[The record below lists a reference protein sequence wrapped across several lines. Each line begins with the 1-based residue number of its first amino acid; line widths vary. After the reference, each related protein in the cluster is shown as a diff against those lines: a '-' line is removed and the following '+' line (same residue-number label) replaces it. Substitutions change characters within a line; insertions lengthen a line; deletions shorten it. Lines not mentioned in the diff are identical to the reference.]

1 MLGFGVPL
9 AVLLGVESVAALL
22 LLGPV
27 SVAYPVIL
35 LARTSKTSVGTTVV
49 GAHVLASNLDSVQH
63 RAVAPATLNDS
74 GWLPDNTAPSAH
86 ACVRRHDLRIPQ
98 LPAAIAA
105 VRPDAPPAMDGRQP
119 ARRIQPRVRV

>member
-35 LARTSKTSVGTTVV
+35 LARASKTSVGTTVV
-49 GAHVLASNLDSVQH
+49 GTYCCMY
-63 RAVAPATLNDS
+63 AV
-74 GWLPDNTAPSAH
+74 
-86 ACVRRHDLRIPQ
+86 
-98 LPAAIAA
+98 
-105 VRPDAPPAMDGRQP
+105 
-119 ARRIQPRVRV
+119 

>member
-49 GAHVLASNLDSVQH
+49 GAHDMQPTSLQCNIMRQH
-63 RAVAPATLNDS
+63 L
-74 GWLPDNTAPSAH
+74 
-86 ACVRRHDLRIPQ
+86 Q
-98 LPAAIAA
+98 
-105 VRPDAPPAMDGRQP
+105 
-119 ARRIQPRVRV
+119 

>member
-9 AVLLGVESVAALL
+9 AVLLAVESVAALL

-49 GAHVLASNLDSVQH
+49 GAYVFCTAASRGIYLFMERWNYQICWRH
-63 RAVAPATLNDS
+63 YAVAD
-74 GWLPDNTAPSAH
+74 
-86 ACVRRHDLRIPQ
+86 ACVCRHDLRVPQ
-98 LPAAIAA
+98 LSPAVAA
-105 VRPDAPPAMDGRQP
+105 L
-119 ARRIQPRVRV
+119 

>member
-1 MLGFGVPL
+1 VPL

-49 GAHVLASNLDSVQH
+49 GAHVPASNLALARRH
-63 RAVAPATLNDS
+63 AAAPEDPCNDS
-74 GWLPDNTAPSAH
+74 LG
-86 ACVRRHDLRIPQ
+86 
-98 LPAAIAA
+98 
-105 VRPDAPPAMDGRQP
+105 
-119 ARRIQPRVRV
+119 